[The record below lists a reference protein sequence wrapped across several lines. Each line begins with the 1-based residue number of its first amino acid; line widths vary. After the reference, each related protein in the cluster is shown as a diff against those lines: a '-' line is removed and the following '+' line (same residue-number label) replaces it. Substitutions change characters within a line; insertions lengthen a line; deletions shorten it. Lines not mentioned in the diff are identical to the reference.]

1 MENDDCLGPIDPPLY
16 TEAMA
21 LQMTVR
27 LTRRARGKK
36 NPEDLPWGSPAWKEA
51 TEEFVQDI
59 YLAMGGDPD
68 DLDQQ

>member
-1 MENDDCLGPIDPPLY
+1 
-16 TEAMA
+16 
-21 LQMTVR
+21 MTVR